1 MLSGDPDPL
10 IVTGEGTRSPLLL
23 VCDHA
28 GRAVPLALGR
38 LGLPDDAFE
47 SHIAWDIGIAP
58 LALRLGEML
67 GAPVFEQAYSR
78 LVIDCNRAPDH
89 PHSILAA
96 SDGIE
101 IPGNQGISGDDA
113 ERRRLAIHAPY
124 HDAIAAELDRRDA
137 RGLPTRLVC
146 LHSFTPSMA
155 GFDRPWHVGVLHM
168 GVSRLSRAILDLLS
182 REPDLV
188 VGDNQPYAM
197 DGSDYTAPRHAV
209 ARGRDFLEL
218 EIRQDLIAT
227 PAGQM
232 QYAALLARLLPLLPL
247 PQ

>member
-1 MLSGDPDPL
+1 M
-10 IVTGEGTRSPLLL
+10 L

-28 GRAVPLALGR
+28 GRAVPRALAR
-38 LGLPDDAFE
+38 LGLPDEAFE
-47 SHIAWDIGIAP
+47 RHIAWDIGIAP
-58 LALRLGEML
+58 LALQLGEML
-67 GAPVFEQAYSR
+67 RAPVFEQAYSR

-89 PHSILAA
+89 PHSILSV
-96 SDGIE
+96 SDGVE
-101 IPGNQGISGDDA
+101 IPGNQGLSEFDA

-124 HDAIAAELDRRDA
+124 HDAIVAELDRRDQ
-137 RGLPTRLVC
+137 RDLQTILVC

-168 GVSRLSRAILDLLS
+168 GVSPFSRAMLDLLA
-182 REPDLV
+182 REPGLI

-227 PAGQM
+227 ADGQLR
-232 QYAALLARLLPLLPL
+232 YATLLARLLSMLPI
-247 PQ
+247 PG